1 MEQLNQWKQIGN
13 RLSACRQNKNMT
25 QEEFAG
31 RLGITPQALSK
42 WERGV
47 SYPDISMLE
56 GISRILEVSTDYL
69 LGVVLQDNQHR
80 WSAEEELQRQIGD
93 RISTACESL
102 ELIFSMELVPA
113 FQVSPFAEKVVEI
126 RKRLAGEGMLLPVVR
141 LRDMSLLK
149 GHEFMVLSC
158 HNVLYSGTVETV
170 DENTVGYMLEKLE
183 MCVREKYYEILNPDI
198 IKSLV
203 DNLRCKYPAL
213 IDGVVPE
220 RISYGLLADVARNVL
235 RHGDGICYLP
245 KMIEVIDHE
254 FRESERMGSR
264 PSVEEL
270 VNRIRHKI
278 EREDN
283 LWVMIGKMREA
294 EARETENTES

>member
-1 MEQLNQWKQIGN
+1 MEQQSEWKQIGN

-47 SYPDISMLE
+47 SYPDISMLA

-69 LGVVLQDNQHR
+69 LGVVPQGNQR
-80 WSAEEELQRQIGD
+80 SSEEEGPLQIGS
-93 RISTACESL
+93 RIRSAYEPL
-102 ELIFSMELVPA
+102 ELIFSTELVPA
-113 FQVSPFAEKVVEI
+113 FRQENQLYKVFEL
-126 RKRLAGEGMLLPVVR
+126 RQKLALEGMLLPIVR
-141 LRDMSLLK
+141 LRDESFLK
-149 GHEFMVLSC
+149 GHEFMVLAY

-170 DENTVGYMLEKLE
+170 DENTVSYMIEKLE
-183 MCVREKYYEILNPDI
+183 MCVREKYDEILNPDI

-203 DNLRCKYPAL
+203 DHLRIKYPAL

-220 RISYGLLADVARNVL
+220 RISYSLLTDVARNVI
-235 RHGDGICYLP
+235 RHGDAICYLP
-245 KMIEVIDHE
+245 KMIEVADNML
-254 FRESERMGSR
+254 RECERMGNS
-264 PSVEEL
+264 PSTEEL
-270 VNRIRHKI
+270 ANRIRRKI

-283 LWVMIGKMREA
+283 FWVVMGKKHEA
-294 EARETENTES
+294 EERSQDA